1 MLSNFKLENGKNN
14 LNYSGQILR
23 FENQKE
29 TVENGLKTG
38 NKNTRTSIEIAIVT
52 RNNPSRKTRDYQ
64 E

>member
-14 LNYSGQILR
+14 PNYSGQTLR

-38 NKNTRTSIEIAIVT
+38 NKNTRT
-52 RNNPSRKTRDYQ
+52 KTDCLGTSP
-64 E
+64 